1 MNGISK
7 ETFEAANEKTKL
19 SILFDYQKGTHSNI
33 ESILSLLQK
42 HPLDCEKRFKKLEH
56 RKLLDTVLSGGL
68 GFVGGFSAMAAK
80 LKFWG

>member
-42 HPLDCEKRFKKLEH
+42 HPLDCEKRFKN
-56 RKLLDTVLSGGL
+56 
-68 GFVGGFSAMAAK
+68 
-80 LKFWG
+80 